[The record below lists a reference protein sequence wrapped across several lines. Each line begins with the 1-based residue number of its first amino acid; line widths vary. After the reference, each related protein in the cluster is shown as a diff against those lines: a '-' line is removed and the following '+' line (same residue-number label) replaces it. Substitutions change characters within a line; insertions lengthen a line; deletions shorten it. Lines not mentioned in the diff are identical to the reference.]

1 MKTEGNIVT
10 VVTCTY
16 NRSKLIGSLYDSLLK
31 QTDKNFK
38 WLVID
43 DGSSD
48 DTCQLID
55 KFIDENQIEIDYIYK
70 TNGGKHTALNYAFE
84 NIDTELTIIVDSD
97 DFLKPQAIETVRNDY
112 AKILRGGVQDI
123 GILVYLKEYPSGE
136 VIGEAFNDDALVA
149 DGIKYIIN
157 AQVKGDKAEVFLT
170 DALKKYRFPVFAEE
184 KFMGETVVFIPVY
197 REYKCFVRN
206 DSICVCEYLNG
217 GLTKQGRKLRID
229 NPLGGM
235 HNSLQYINNDIKLKL
250 QIKNI
255 LLFAVY
261 RSFAKKQGKRDDFI
275 FPNRWLYA
283 LCRVPGKLLY
293 FLWSYKYDLKGKKYD
308 T

>member
-84 NIDTELTIIVDSD
+84 NIDTELLQQYEKNKYPVGFT
-97 DFLKPQAIETVRNDY
+97 
-112 AKILRGGVQDI
+112 LRT
-123 GILVYLKEYPSGE
+123 P
-136 VIGEAFNDDALVA
+136 
-149 DGIKYIIN
+149 
-157 AQVKGDKAEVFLT
+157 
-170 DALKKYRFPVFAEE
+170 
-184 KFMGETVVFIPVY
+184 FI
-197 REYKCFVRN
+197 
-206 DSICVCEYLNG
+206 
-217 GLTKQGRKLRID
+217 
-229 NPLGGM
+229 
-235 HNSLQYINNDIKLKL
+235 
-250 QIKNI
+250 
-255 LLFAVY
+255 
-261 RSFAKKQGKRDDFI
+261 RS
-275 FPNRWLYA
+275 
-283 LCRVPGKLLY
+283 V
-293 FLWSYKYDLKGKKYD
+293 
-308 T
+308 

>member
-112 AKILRGGVQDI
+112 AKILRGG
-123 GILVYLKEYPSGE
+123 
-136 VIGEAFNDDALVA
+136 
-149 DGIKYIIN
+149 
-157 AQVKGDKAEVFLT
+157 T
-170 DALKKYRFPVFAEE
+170 RYRYSCISQRISE
-184 KFMGETVVFIPVY
+184 
-197 REYKCFVRN
+197 R
-206 DSICVCEYLNG
+206 G
-217 GLTKQGRKLRID
+217 G
-229 NPLGGM
+229 
-235 HNSLQYINNDIKLKL
+235 
-250 QIKNI
+250 
-255 LLFAVY
+255 
-261 RSFAKKQGKRDDFI
+261 
-275 FPNRWLYA
+275 NR
-283 LCRVPGKLLY
+283 RGV
-293 FLWSYKYDLKGKKYD
+293 
-308 T
+308 

>member
-1 MKTEGNIVT
+1 M
-10 VVTCTY
+10 
-16 NRSKLIGSLYDSLLK
+16 
-31 QTDKNFK
+31 
-38 WLVID
+38 
-43 DGSSD
+43 
-48 DTCQLID
+48 
-55 KFIDENQIEIDYIYK
+55 
-70 TNGGKHTALNYAFE
+70 
-84 NIDTELTIIVDSD
+84 
-97 DFLKPQAIETVRNDY
+97 
-112 AKILRGGVQDI
+112 
-123 GILVYLKEYPSGE
+123 
-136 VIGEAFNDDALVA
+136 
-149 DGIKYIIN
+149 
-157 AQVKGDKAEVFLT
+157 T